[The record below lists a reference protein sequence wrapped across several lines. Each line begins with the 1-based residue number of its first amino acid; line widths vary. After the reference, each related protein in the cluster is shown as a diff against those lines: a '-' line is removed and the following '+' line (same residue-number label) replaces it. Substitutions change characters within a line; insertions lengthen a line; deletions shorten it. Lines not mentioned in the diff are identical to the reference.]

1 MLEIGKTRQVRVR
14 RRVNKK
20 LVYTD
25 ETKIVSREI
34 WAQTKDELG
43 GHFGPDRHRRLVVG
57 LVAGDV
63 LVLYPKG
70 TRQQVTVQLK
80 DVYGWAVRSKALRT
94 QLEKAR
100 ERKAKLAEQREAR
113 RRDAAERRLR
123 EQARKDRNAQ

>member
-25 ETKIVSREI
+25 ETKIVAREI

-123 EQARKDRNAQ
+123 DQARKDRNAQ